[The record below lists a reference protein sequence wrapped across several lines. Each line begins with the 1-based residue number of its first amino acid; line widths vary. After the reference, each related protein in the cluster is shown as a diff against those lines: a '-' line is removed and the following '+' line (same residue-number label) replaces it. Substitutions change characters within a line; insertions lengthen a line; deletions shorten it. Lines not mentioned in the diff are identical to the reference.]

1 MVRDRRPD
9 DRTSNRGADRREPAV
24 LRSLVRLL
32 VFALVVTALLVA
44 TVTLAPIVLEDLE
57 SLEDV
62 EIVDRPA
69 PSADPPPAGER
80 DPEVTDPADPG
91 DSSYETD
98 VETVTSDAV
107 EDFVHAEV
115 NDRRADH
122 DLEAL
127 EWDGTVA
134 SVARAHS
141 YDMADRDYFEHT
153 NPDGEDPFDR
163 FSEVDDYCRGY
174 GENIALTW
182 LDSPVDSP
190 GSDEATTYQTA
201 EGLAEGLVDQWM
213 NSTEHREAILE
224 EHGGPAWDRGGV
236 GVYLADDGGVY
247 ASHNFCTEW

>member
-1 MVRDRRPD
+1 MDRDRRPD
-9 DRTSNRGADRREPAV
+9 DRPGHRGADRQEPAV
-24 LRSLVRLL
+24 LRSLFRLL
-32 VFALVVTALLVA
+32 VFALVVAALVVA
-44 TVTLAPIVLEDLE
+44 TVTLAPVVLEDLD
-57 SLEDV
+57 SFEDV

-91 DSSYETD
+91 VSSQETD
-98 VETVTSDAV
+98 VETVTSDDV

-141 YDMADRDYFEHT
+141 YDMADREYFAHT
-153 NPDGEDPFDR
+153 NPDGEDPLDR
-163 FSEVDDYCRGY
+163 FSAVDDYCRGY

-190 GSDEATTYQTA
+190 GGDETTTHQTA

-224 EHGGPAWDRGGV
+224 EHGGPDWDRGGV

-247 ASHNFCTEW
+247 ATHNFCTEW